1 MYSIFDY
8 LGNVNKRIKILFSLK
23 YSFDC
28 FIFKIIKYLI
38 FYYSIAK
45 KKKKNFRHIVRNLGI
60 NFTFLKKFLV
70 NKKIALCIIYYNLHI
85 YKFSLKLEFL
95 NFENFYFKIVYTN
108 FHLLLYF
115 KYYLIPII
123 YFSRYS
129 EQNKI
134 SCLKQDNKKIKR

>member
-45 KKKKNFRHIVRNLGI
+45 KKK
-60 NFTFLKKFLV
+60 
-70 NKKIALCIIYYNLHI
+70 
-85 YKFSLKLEFL
+85 EFQT
-95 NFENFYFKIVYTN
+95 Y
-108 FHLLLYF
+108 
-115 KYYLIPII
+115 
-123 YFSRYS
+123 
-129 EQNKI
+129 
-134 SCLKQDNKKIKR
+134 C